1 MKPHKHAEVLRAI
14 ADGKEAQWQSELD
27 GSWNTPTPYNNPISD
42 SHLNW
47 RIKPEP
53 KPDVSLAYFAN
64 PTIEVEEDGPL
75 VEWTGTWSKCNL
87 RLTFDGE
94 TGQLKSAEVLK

>member
-27 GSWNTPTPYNNPISD
+27 ASWNTPTPYNNPISD

-47 RIKPEP
+47 RIKPERKKDVFCLYSTGDYSGEVYGP
-53 KPDVSLAYFAN
+53 K
-64 PTIEVEEDGPL
+64 
-75 VEWTGTWSKCNL
+75 VEWTGSYNL
-87 RLTFDGE
+87 SNLKLWFDGE
-94 TGQLKSAEVLK
+94 TGALKSAEVLK